1 MSAEIG
7 RDMTTLDIVARL
19 RERPDADLMDEAA
32 DEITRLRL
40 ALLRV
45 DQSTN
50 LGDAQQIVRDA
61 MKDLWR
67 QAEDELER
75 GKSQLRN
82 LSLLLLYLP
91 IFG

>member
-61 MKDLWR
+61 MKDLGVRRKTNWR
-67 QAEDELER
+67 EA
-75 GKSQLRN
+75 KAN
-82 LSLLLLYLP
+82 
-91 IFG
+91 